1 MEKKQANT
9 ISERIR
15 QLLENRGISAYRL
28 CKDLEIDDSTY
39 SRSIRT
45 ANTWK
50 SAHLIKIADYFKV
63 SLDWLLKGENFAKEV
78 QKELKE
84 INTKV
89 KQVPILGIVDCGKPS
104 TTWHETSS
112 KIVEI
117 TEAAHLQSPFIL
129 IAKGD
134 SMRPYINPGD
144 KLLCADMP
152 ERVKNGTAVVV
163 SFYSPPDTYEANA
176 KLIKFERDGMFTLY
190 SVNTAFA
197 PTLHKDSEIQKIF
210 KLVRIIRDVR

>member
-1 MEKKQANT
+1 MST
-9 ISERIR
+9 ISIRIR

-45 ANTWK
+45 DNTWK

-63 SLDWLLKGENFAKEV
+63 SLDWLMKGENFAKEV
-78 QKELKE
+78 HKELKE

-89 KQVPILGIVDCGKPS
+89 KAVPILGIVDCGKPA
-104 TTWHETSS
+104 TTWHENSS
-112 KIVEI
+112 KIVEL
-117 TEAAHLQSPFIL
+117 TEAANLNNPFLL

-144 KLLCADMP
+144 RLLCADMP
-152 ERVKNGTAVVV
+152 DRVKNGTAVVV

-176 KLIKFERDGMFTLY
+176 KLIKFEKEGMLTLY
-190 SVNTAFA
+190 SVNTAYE

-210 KLVRIIRDVR
+210 KLVRIIRDVK

>member
-1 MEKKQANT
+1 MST
-9 ISERIR
+9 ISNRIR

-45 ANTWK
+45 ENTWK

-63 SLDWLLKGENFAKEV
+63 SLDWLLKGEIFAKEV
-78 QKELKE
+78 QRELKE
-84 INTKV
+84 ISTKV
-89 KQVPILGIVDCGKPS
+89 KQVPILGIVDCGKPATS
-104 TTWHETSS
+104 WHEYST
-112 KIVEI
+112 KTVEL
-117 TEAAHLQSPFIL
+117 TEAANLLSPFIL

-152 ERVKNGTAVVV
+152 DRVKNTTAVVV

-176 KLIKFERDGMFTLY
+176 KLIKFERDGIINLY
-190 SVNTAFA
+190 SINTAYP
-197 PTLHKDSEIQKIF
+197 PTLHKDTDIQKIF
-210 KLVRIIRDVR
+210 KLVRIIRDVK

>member
-15 QLLENRGISAYRL
+15 QLLENRSISAYRL

-39 SRSIRT
+39 SRSSRT

-50 SAHLIKIADYFKV
+50 TAHLIKIADYFKV

-78 QKELKE
+78 QRELKE
-84 INTKV
+84 VNQKV
-89 KQVPILGIVDCGKPS
+89 KQVPILGIAECGKPAA
-104 TTWHETSS
+104 TWHETSS
-112 KIVEI
+112 KIVEL
-117 TEAAHLQSPFIL
+117 TEAAHLHSPFIL

-144 KLLCADMP
+144 RLLCADMP
-152 ERVKNGTAVVV
+152 ERIKNGTAVVV

-176 KLIKFERDGMFTLY
+176 KLIKFERDGMVTLY
-190 SVNTAFA
+190 SVNTQYA

-210 KLVRIIRDVR
+210 KLVRIIRDVK

>member
-1 MEKKQANT
+1 MST
-9 ISERIR
+9 ISNRIK

-28 CKDLEIDDSTY
+28 CKDLDIDDSTY

-45 ANTWK
+45 ENTWK
-50 SAHLIKIADYFKV
+50 TAHLIKIADYFKV
-63 SLDWLLKGENFAKEV
+63 GLDWLLKGENFTKEV

-89 KQVPILGIVDCGKPS
+89 KQVPILGIVDCGKPA
-104 TTWHETSS
+104 TSWREYTS
-112 KIVEI
+112 KTVEL
-117 TEAAHLQSPFIL
+117 TEAAHLNSPFIL

-152 ERVKNGTAVVV
+152 DRVKNGTAVVV
-163 SFYSPPDTYEANA
+163 SFCSPPDTYEANA
-176 KLIKFERDGMFTLY
+176 KLIKFERDGIINLY
-190 SVNTAFA
+190 SINTAYA
-197 PTLHKDSEIQKIF
+197 PTLHKDTDIQKIF
-210 KLVRIIRDVR
+210 KLIRIIRDVK

>member
-1 MEKKQANT
+1 MST
-9 ISERIR
+9 ISNRIK

-45 ANTWK
+45 DNTWK

-63 SLDWLLKGENFAKEV
+63 GLDWLLKGENFAKEV

-89 KQVPILGIVDCGKPS
+89 KQVPILGIADCGKPA
-104 TTWHETSS
+104 TLWHEYSLKT
-112 KIVEI
+112 VEL
-117 TEAAHLQSPFIL
+117 TEVSHLNSPFIL

-152 ERVKNGTAVVV
+152 DRVKNGTAVIV

-176 KLIKFERDGMFTLY
+176 KLIKFEREGIINLYSINTLY
-190 SVNTAFA
+190 S
-197 PTLHKDSEIQKIF
+197 PTLHKDIDIQKIF
-210 KLVRIIRDVR
+210 KLIRIIRDVK

>member
-1 MEKKQANT
+1 MNS
-9 ISERIR
+9 ISDRIR

-45 ANTWK
+45 ENTWK
-50 SAHLIKIADYFKV
+50 SAHLVKIADYFKV
-63 SLDWLLKGENFAKEV
+63 SLDWLLKGESFSREV

-84 INTKV
+84 INQKL
-89 KQVPILGIVDCGKPS
+89 KPVPVLGIAECGKPVA
-104 TTWHETSS
+104 TWNEISP
-112 KIVEI
+112 KQVEI
-117 TEAAHLQSPFIL
+117 TDASHLHSPFIL
-129 IAKGD
+129 IARGD

-176 KLIKFERDGMFTLY
+176 KLIKFEKDSMVTLY
-190 SVNTAFA
+190 SVNTAYA
-197 PTLHKDSEIQKIF
+197 PTLHKDSDIQKIF
-210 KLVRIIRDVR
+210 KLVRIIREVK

>member
-1 MEKKQANT
+1 MST
-9 ISERIR
+9 ISNRIK

-45 ANTWK
+45 DNTWK

-63 SLDWLLKGENFAKEV
+63 SLDWLMKGENFAKEV
-78 QKELKE
+78 HKELKE

-89 KQVPILGIVDCGKPS
+89 KAVPILGIVDCGKPA
-104 TTWHETSS
+104 TTWLEYSS
-112 KIVEI
+112 KIVEL
-117 TEAAHLQSPFIL
+117 TEAANLHNPFIL

-144 KLLCADMP
+144 RLLCADMP
-152 ERVKNGTAVVV
+152 DRVKNGTAVVV

-176 KLIKFERDGMFTLY
+176 KLIKFEKDGMLTLY

-197 PTLHKDSEIQKIF
+197 PTLHKDMEIQKIF
-210 KLVRIIRDVR
+210 KLVRIIRDVK

>member
-1 MEKKQANT
+1 MSS

-63 SLDWLLKGENFAKEV
+63 SLDWLLKGEAFSREV

-84 INTKV
+84 INQKLKT
-89 KQVPILGIVDCGKPS
+89 VPVLGIAECGKPAA
-104 TTWHETSS
+104 TWHEISP
-112 KIVEI
+112 KQVEL
-117 TEAAHLQSPFIL
+117 TDVSHLHSPFL
-129 IAKGD
+129 LVARGD

-152 ERVKNGTAVVV
+152 ERVKNGTAVIV

-176 KLIKFERDGMFTLY
+176 KLIKFEKDGMVTLY

-197 PTLHKDSEIQKIF
+197 PTLHKDTDIQKIF
-210 KLVRIIRDVR
+210 KLVRIIRDVK

>member
-1 MEKKQANT
+1 MAS
-9 ISERIR
+9 ISNRIK

-45 ANTWK
+45 ENTWK

-63 SLDWLLKGENFAKEV
+63 SLDWLLKGETFSREV

-84 INTKV
+84 INQKI
-89 KQVPILGIVDCGKPS
+89 KLVPVLGIAECGKPAA
-104 TTWHETSS
+104 TWHEISP
-112 KIVEI
+112 KMVEL
-117 TEAAHLQSPFIL
+117 TDVSHLHSPFVL
-129 IAKGD
+129 IARGD

-176 KLIKFERDGMFTLY
+176 KLIKFEKDGMVTLY

-197 PTLHKDSEIQKIF
+197 PTLHKDSDIQKIF
-210 KLVRIIRDVR
+210 KLVRIIRDVK

>member
-84 INTKV
+84 INSKV
-89 KQVPILGIVDCGKPS
+89 KQVPVLGIADCGKPS
-104 TTWHETSS
+104 ITWHETSS
-112 KIVEI
+112 KIIEI

-152 ERVKNGTAVVV
+152 ERIKNGTAVVV

-190 SVNTAFA
+190 SVNTAYA

>member
-1 MEKKQANT
+1 MST
-9 ISERIR
+9 ISNRIR

-45 ANTWK
+45 DNTWK

-78 QKELKE
+78 QRDLKE

-89 KQVPILGIVDCGKPS
+89 KQVPILGIVDCGKPA
-104 TTWHETSS
+104 TMWHEYTS
-112 KIVEI
+112 KILEL
-117 TEAAHLQSPFIL
+117 TEAAHLNSPFIL

-144 KLLCADMP
+144 RLLCADMP
-152 ERVKNGTAVVV
+152 DRVKNGTAVVV
-163 SFYSPPDTYEANA
+163 SFYSAPDTYEANA
-176 KLIKFERDGMFTLY
+176 KLIKFEKDGVITLY
-190 SVNTAFA
+190 SINTAFP
-197 PTLHKDSEIQKIF
+197 PTLHKDTDIQKIF
-210 KLVRIIRDVR
+210 KLIRIIRDVK

>member
-1 MEKKQANT
+1 MEKKQPNT

-78 QKELKE
+78 HKELKE

-89 KQVPILGIVDCGKPS
+89 KQVPILGIVDCGKPA
-104 TTWHETSS
+104 TTWYETTS
-112 KIVEI
+112 KFVDI
-117 TEAAHLQSPFIL
+117 TEGSHLQSPFIL

-176 KLIKFERDGMFTLY
+176 KLIKFERDGVVTLY
-190 SVNTAFA
+190 SVNTAYP
-197 PTLHKDSEIQKIF
+197 PTLHKDAEIQKIF